1 MTGDRYLRDLIAE
14 VRNIRFRL
22 HSREWTRA
30 GVLLP
35 IRLRSASGILSFV
48 STVTLFGTPHDI
60 TLRELAI
67 ETFFPADDFTA
78 AELSRLSAS

>member
-1 MTGDRYLRDLIAE
+1 ME
-14 VRNIRFRL
+14 VRAYPIPPAQPEMADPQL
-22 HSREWTRA
+22 DMA

-35 IRLRSASGILSFV
+35 LRLRTAAGILSFV

-60 TLRELAI
+60 TLQELAI

-78 AELSRLSAS
+78 AELSRLAAS